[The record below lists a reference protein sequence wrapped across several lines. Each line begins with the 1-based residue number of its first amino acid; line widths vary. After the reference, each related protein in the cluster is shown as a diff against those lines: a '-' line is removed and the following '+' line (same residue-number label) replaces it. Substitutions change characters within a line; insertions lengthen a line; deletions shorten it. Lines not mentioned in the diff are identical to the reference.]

1 MFGSNKKKDA
11 GKSSQSPSNSAGPKG
26 RHSLN
31 SLVEGTNVEGTISSK
46 SDIRVDGSI
55 KGTLTCDAKVI
66 IGPTGFIE
74 GEIRCQN
81 AVIEGRFE
89 GILQVKELLNIRESA
104 KVSGEVAYGKLI
116 VASGAVVSG
125 SYKVAGQNSNGHT
138 KSAKAVVTGAK
149 ATDAQNIAGKAKF
162 AKTAN

>member
-11 GKSSQSPSNSAGPKG
+11 GKSASNSAAPGG
-26 RHSLN
+26 GHSLN
-31 SLVEGTNVEGTISSK
+31 SLVEGTSVEGTLTSK

-74 GEIRCQN
+74 GEVRCQN

-89 GILQVKELLNIRESA
+89 GTLYVKELLNIRESA
-104 KVSGEVAYGKLI
+104 KVTGDVAYGKLN
-116 VASGAVVSG
+116 VASGAVISG
-125 SYKVAGQNSNGHT
+125 SYKVAGTNSNGSS
-138 KSAKAVVTGAK
+138 KSANKIVNGAK
-149 ATDAQNIAGKAKF
+149 SSDAKDIAGKATYSKE
-162 AKTAN
+162 TAN